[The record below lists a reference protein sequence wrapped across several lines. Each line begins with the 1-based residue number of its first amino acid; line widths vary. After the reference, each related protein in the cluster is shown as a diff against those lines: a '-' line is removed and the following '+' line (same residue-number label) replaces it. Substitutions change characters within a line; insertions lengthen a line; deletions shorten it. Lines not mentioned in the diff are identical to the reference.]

1 MIPGM
6 PQRAL
11 HYARRAAEST
21 EELKRAIAIDGNFPG
36 LHYELGRALL
46 LLKDTAGAKAAFQAE
61 PGETSAWRRLGLRL
75 GYHAVGDT
83 TRAKAALADLIAHA
97 TGAEFQMAEAVA
109 FFGDRDAAFDWL
121 EKARLNHDPG
131 VIWVR
136 HDELL
141 DSIKTDPRYAPYE
154 KLLGLP
160 PDS

>member
-1 MIPGM
+1 
-6 PQRAL
+6 
-11 HYARRAAEST
+11 
-21 EELKRAIAIDGNFPG
+21 
-36 LHYELGRALL
+36 LGV
-46 LLKDTAGAKAAFQAE
+46 
-61 PGETSAWRRLGLRL
+61 PL

-97 TGAEFQMAEAVA
+97 PGAEFQAAEAVA

-121 EKARLNHDPG
+121 EKARLHHDPG

-141 DSIKTDPRYAPYE
+141 DSIRADPRYAAYV
-154 KLLGLP
+154 KRLGLP